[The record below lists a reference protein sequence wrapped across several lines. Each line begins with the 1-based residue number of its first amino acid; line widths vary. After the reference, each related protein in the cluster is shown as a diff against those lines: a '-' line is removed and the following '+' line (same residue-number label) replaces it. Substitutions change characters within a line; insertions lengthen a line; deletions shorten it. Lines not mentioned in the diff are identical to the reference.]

1 MYTPSLVTVGI
12 ASYNNAHY
20 IEQMLDSVRNQT
32 YTLIEL
38 VIVDDC
44 STDNSVE
51 VITNWLARNSYSATF
66 IQHDRNQGIVSTFN
80 DCRAHAHGEYVSW
93 VGSDDVLHPNMVAET
108 VAEFERR
115 GAECGAVYADCQVI
129 DSKGQVIS
137 PSFLQFFDPSFAN
150 TPPEGNLIV
159 PLLKGFYLPALT
171 TSIRHSALDRVG
183 KYDLSLYSEDLDMW
197 LRLSRHFRFAYLA
210 GNLGSYRVHNSS
222 AIHTNRVA
230 LNETYFRIYN
240 KAYFEGPAEW
250 AAARHNLADQ
260 AEHYYASV
268 GPAAREKLWYAFR
281 ESKNNKIGLFWA
293 LARLGLRYDVLRP
306 LLAIK
311 SRR

>member
-1 MYTPSLVTVGI
+1 MYTPSLVTIGI

-20 IEQMLDSVRNQT
+20 IEQMLESVRNQT
-32 YTLIEL
+32 HPLIEL
-38 VIVDDC
+38 VIVDDY

-51 VITNWLARNSYSATF
+51 VIFNWLARTSYSATF
-66 IQHDRNQGIVSTFN
+66 IKHERNQGIVKTFN
-80 DCRAHAHGEYVSW
+80 ECRAHAHGEYVSW
-93 VGSDDVLHPNMVAET
+93 VGSDDILHPTMVAET
-108 VAEFERR
+108 VAEFERQ
-115 GAECGAVYADCQVI
+115 GPDCGAVYADCQVI
-129 DSKGQVIS
+129 DSKGEVIS
-137 PSFLQFFDPSFAN
+137 SSFLKFFDPAFADA
-150 TPPEGNLIV
+150 PPQGNLIV

-171 TSIRHSALDRVG
+171 TTKRHSALDKVG
-183 KYDLSLYSEDLDMW
+183 EYDLSLYSEDLDMW
-197 LRLSRHFRFAYLA
+197 LRLSRYFRFAYLP
-210 GNLGSYRVHNSS
+210 GCLGSYRVHDAS

-230 LNETYFRIYN
+230 LNETYFRIYE

-281 ESKNNKIGLFWA
+281 ESRSNKLGVFWA
-293 LARLGLRYDVLRP
+293 LARVGFRYDVLRP
-306 LLAIK
+306 LLAMK